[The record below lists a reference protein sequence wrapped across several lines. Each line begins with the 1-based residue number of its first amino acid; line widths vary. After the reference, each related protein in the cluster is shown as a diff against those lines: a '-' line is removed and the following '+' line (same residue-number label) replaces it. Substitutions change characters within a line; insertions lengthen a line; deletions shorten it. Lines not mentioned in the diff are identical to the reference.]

1 MQTWQK
7 NFTGADK
14 ILCDLAALDYLTL
27 AQVMKLGGYKETSR
41 AYVYRTIS
49 ELVIRGLAMPLPR
62 QLVTQPVV
70 YTPTTTGYR
79 AAAALGMPE
88 AKRVRPVDERDKA
101 KNTLFLQHTLAISE
115 VLIAATLLAKTH
127 PQIALSHLY
136 TERSLKRKI
145 AVILPDTQRIYIEPD
160 AACEFL
166 LTETWHTPPQTWQDF
181 FFIEVYRH
189 VPMES
194 RFKQKVKGY
203 VVSVDTGIHEAL
215 FKTAALSIAVICETS
230 QQAVLLQRWTEEA
243 LTEMGRVAEGEQ
255 FFFTSSNPATAT
267 PEALFLSPVWE
278 QALGTAKTPLLVL
291 EDVPCGG

>member
-1 MQTWQK
+1 
-7 NFTGADK
+7 
-14 ILCDLAALDYLTL
+14 
-27 AQVMKLGGYKETSR
+27 
-41 AYVYRTIS
+41 
-49 ELVIRGLAMPLPR
+49 MPLADNR
-62 QLVTQPVV
+62 
-70 YTPTTTGYR
+70 R
-79 AAAALGMPE
+79 C
-88 AKRVRPVDERDKA
+88 
-101 KNTLFLQHTLAISE
+101 
-115 VLIAATLLAKTH
+115 
-127 PQIALSHLY
+127 
-136 TERSLKRKI
+136 
-145 AVILPDTQRIYIEPD
+145 YIEPD

-166 LTETWHTPPQTWQDF
+166 LTETWHTPSQTWQDF
-181 FFIEVYRH
+181 FHIEVYRH
-189 VPMES
+189 VPIEV